1 MESHLIVFCI
11 VLTILT
17 TSFAIVFW
25 KCLNSEIEFLKAM
38 SAMTLLFFFWIPP
51 PAIIFL
57 SLLISTWITGEK
69 NFNF

>member
-38 SAMTLLFFFWIPP
+38 SAMTLLFFFLDT
-51 PAIIFL
+51 ASSDHLSIITHL
-57 SLLISTWITGEK
+57 DLDYRREK
-69 NFNF
+69 L